1 MLLALDTSTNTASIA
16 LVRDERLVAELT
28 WDVGQRHS
36 AELLQRLNWLLET
49 AGAKPADLTEIA
61 VATGPG
67 SFNGV
72 RVALSVAKSLCF
84 ALGARLAACST
95 LDVAAWG
102 YASAGD
108 PVWALLDAGR
118 GEVYAAEYPSPS
130 TDAAA
135 WIPVDGYLVLTPQA
149 LAERITGRAFFCG
162 EWRAETEATV
172 REALGERARFASQLS
187 TTRRTIWL
195 AELAAARLRDGR
207 VENPATI
214 EPLYLRKPAITI
226 SKKAG
231 IPLQDP
237 HQPSIQAEATASQEQ
252 PAGSEDAPHALRR

>member
-1 MLLALDTSTNTASIA
+1 MREDRLA
-16 LVRDERLVAELT
+16 AELT

-36 AELLQRLNWLLET
+36 AELLQRLDWLLET
-49 AGAKPADLTEIA
+49 AGAQPSDLTEIA

-72 RVALSVAKSLCF
+72 RVALTVAKSLCF
-84 ALGARLAACST
+84 ALGARLSACST
-95 LDVAAWG
+95 LDVASWG
-102 YASAGD
+102 YASASD

-130 TDAAA
+130 VDAARLDSGRWLPRPDA
-135 WIPVDGYLVLTPQA
+135 TGIRAAYRGPSA
-149 LAERITGRAFFCG
+149 LLRRVARGDSRRPCS
-162 EWRAETEATV
+162 ET
-172 REALGERARFASQLS
+172 LGERARFASQLS
-187 TTRRTIWL
+187 IRRAAWL
-195 AELAAARLRDGR
+195 AELALARLRDGR

-231 IPLQDP
+231 IPLPDP
-237 HQPSIQAEATASQEQ
+237 TVQEHVPASQEQ

>member
-1 MLLALDTSTNTASIA
+1 MLLALDTSTNTASVA

-36 AELLQRLNWLLET
+36 AELLQRLDWLLET
-49 AGAKPADLTEIA
+49 AGAAPADLTEIA

-72 RVALSVAKSLCF
+72 RVALTVAKSLCF

-95 LDVAAWG
+95 LDAAAWG

-108 PVWALLDAGR
+108 PVWAMLDAGR
-118 GEVYAAEYPSPS
+118 GEVYAAEYPSPA

-135 WIPVDGYLVLTPQA
+135 WTPVDGYRVLNPRA
-149 LAERITGRAFFCG
+149 LAERVSGQALFCG
-162 EWRAETEATV
+162 EWRAETEATL
-172 REALGERARFASQLS
+172 REALGERARFVSHLS
-187 TTRRTIWL
+187 TRRAVWL
-195 AELAAARLRDGR
+195 AELARARLRSAR

-237 HQPSIQAEATASQEQ
+237 HQPSIQAKVPASQEQ

>member
-16 LVRDERLVAELT
+16 LVGEDRLAAELT

-36 AELLQRLNWLLET
+36 AELLQRLDWLLET
-49 AGAKPADLTEIA
+49 AGAQPSDLTEIA

-72 RVALSVAKSLCF
+72 RVALTVAKSLCF
-84 ALGARLAACST
+84 ALGARLSAIST

-102 YASAGD
+102 YASVGD

-118 GEVYAAEYPSPS
+118 GEIYAAEYPSS
-130 TDAAA
+130 TTDAAA
-135 WIPVDGYLVLTPQA
+135 WTPVNGYLVLTPQELAQRIEGKA
-149 LAERITGRAFFCG
+149 LLCG
-162 EWRAETEATV
+162 EWRSETQAALH
-172 REALGERARFASQLS
+172 EALGDRARFASQLS
-187 TTRRTIWL
+187 TRRAVWL
-195 AELAAARLRDGR
+195 AELAVARLGDGR

-231 IPLQDP
+231 IPLQEP
-237 HQPSIQAEATASQEQ
+237 QQSTIQAEAPASQEQ

>member
-16 LVRDERLVAELT
+16 LVREDRLAAELT

-36 AELLQRLNWLLET
+36 AELLQRLDWLLET
-49 AGAKPADLTEIA
+49 AGAQPSGLTEIA

-67 SFNGV
+67 SFNGI
-72 RVALSVAKSLCF
+72 RVALTVAKSLCF
-84 ALGARLAACST
+84 ALGARLSAVST
-95 LDVAAWG
+95 LDVASWG
-102 YASAGD
+102 YASASD

-130 TDAAA
+130 VDALA
-135 WIPVDGYLVLTPQA
+135 WTPVDGYLVLAPQE
-149 LAERITGRAFFCG
+149 LAQRIAGRALFCG
-162 EWRAETEATV
+162 EWRAETETTL
-172 REALGERARFASQLS
+172 RETLGARARFASHLS
-187 TTRRTIWL
+187 RRRAAWL
-195 AELAAARLRDGR
+195 AELALARLRDGR

-231 IPLQDP
+231 IPLPDP
-237 HQPSIQAEATASQEQ
+237 TVQEHVPASQEQ

>member
-1 MLLALDTSTNTASIA
+1 MLLALDTSTSTASIA
-16 LVRDERLVAELT
+16 LLRDQRLAAELT

-36 AELLQRLNWLLET
+36 AELLQRLDWLLET
-49 AGAKPADLTEIA
+49 ADAKPADLTEIA

-72 RVALSVAKSLCF
+72 RVALTVAKSLCF

-102 YASAGD
+102 YASADD
-108 PVWALLDAGR
+108 PIWALLDAGR

-130 TDAAA
+130 VDAATWA
-135 WIPVDGYLVLTPQA
+135 PVDGYLVLTPQELAQRIVRRA
-149 LAERITGRAFFCG
+149 LFCG
-162 EWRAETEATV
+162 EWRAETQATLS
-172 REALGERARFASQLS
+172 EALGERARFAPQLS
-187 TTRRTIWL
+187 TRRAIWL
-195 AELAAARLRDGR
+195 AELATARLRDGR
-207 VENPATI
+207 IENPATI

-231 IPLQDP
+231 IPLP
-237 HQPSIQAEATASQEQ
+237 APTIEEHVPASQEQ

>member
-1 MLLALDTSTNTASIA
+1 MLLALDTSTNTASVA
-16 LVRDERLVAELT
+16 LIRENRLVAELT
-28 WDVGQRHS
+28 WDVGPRHS
-36 AELLQRLNWLLET
+36 AELLQRLDWLLQT
-49 AGAKPADLTEIA
+49 ADATPADLTEVA

-72 RVALSVAKSLCF
+72 RVALTVAKSLCF
-84 ALGARLAACST
+84 ALDTRLSAIPT
-95 LDVAAWG
+95 LDIAAWG

-118 GEVYAAEYPSPS
+118 GEVYTAAYPSPT
-130 TDAAA
+130 TDAAV
-135 WIPVDGYLVLTPQA
+135 WTPVNGYVVLTLQE
-149 LAERITGRAFFCG
+149 LATRIAGRALFCG
-162 EWRAETEATV
+162 EWRAETEAAL
-172 REALGERARFASQLS
+172 RAALGERARFVPQLA
-187 TTRRTIWL
+187 TRRAVWL
-195 AELAAARLRDGR
+195 AELARARLSDGR

-231 IPLQDP
+231 IPLQDLSTVQERVP
-237 HQPSIQAEATASQEQ
+237 ASQEQ

>member
-1 MLLALDTSTNTASIA
+1 MLLALDTSTKTASIA
-16 LVRDERLVAELT
+16 LVRDEGLVAELT
-28 WDVGQRHS
+28 WEVGQRHS
-36 AELLQRLNWLLET
+36 AELVQRLNWLLET
-49 AGAKPADLTEIA
+49 AGAQPSDLTEIA

-72 RVALSVAKSLCF
+72 RVALTVAKSLCF
-84 ALGARLAACST
+84 ALGARLVAIPT

-102 YASAGD
+102 YATSSD

-118 GEVYAAEYPSPS
+118 GELYAAEYPSLP
-130 TDAAA
+130 TDALA
-135 WIPVDGYLVLTPQA
+135 WAPLGGYLVVTPQE
-149 LAERITGRAFFCG
+149 LATGINGRAFFCG
-162 EWRAETEATV
+162 EWRAETEAILHQ
-172 REALGERARFASQLS
+172 ALGERARFASPVA
-187 TTRRTIWL
+187 TRRAAWL
-195 AELAAARLRDGR
+195 AELASARLRDGGI
-207 VENPATI
+207 EDPATI

-237 HQPSIQAEATASQEQ
+237 QQPTVQARASASQEQ

>member
-16 LVRDERLVAELT
+16 LVRGDHLVAELT

-36 AELLQRLNWLLET
+36 VELLRRLDWLLET
-49 AGAKPADLTEIA
+49 ASAKPADLTEIA

-72 RVALSVAKSLCF
+72 RVALTVAKSLCF
-84 ALGARLAACST
+84 ALGAQLAACST
-95 LDVAAWG
+95 LDAVGWG
-102 YASAGD
+102 YAGTSDA
-108 PVWALLDAGR
+108 VWALLDAGR
-118 GEVYAAEYPSPS
+118 GEVYAAEYPSTTSDAS
-130 TDAAA
+130 T
-135 WIPVDGYLVLTPQA
+135 WTPVDGYLVLTPQD
-149 LAERITGRAFFCG
+149 LASRIAGRAFFCG
-162 EWRAETEATV
+162 EWRAETQASLGH
-172 REALGERARFASQLS
+172 ALGERARFASRLS
-187 TTRRTIWL
+187 ARRAAWL
-195 AELAAARLRDGR
+195 AELALARLRDGK

-237 HQPSIQAEATASQEQ
+237 HQPSIQARASASQEQ

>member
-36 AELLQRLNWLLET
+36 AELLQRLDWLLET

-72 RVALSVAKSLCF
+72 RVALTVAKSLCF
-84 ALGARLAACST
+84 ALGARLVANST
-95 LDVAAWG
+95 LDIAAWG

-108 PVWALLDAGR
+108 PIWALLDAGR
-118 GEVYAAEYPSPS
+118 GEVYAAAYPSPS
-130 TDAAA
+130 TAAGA
-135 WIPVDGYLVLTPQA
+135 WAPVDGYLVVTPQE
-149 LAERITGRAFFCG
+149 LAARISGRALFCG
-162 EWRAETEATV
+162 ERRAETETIL
-172 REALGERARFASQLS
+172 REALGARARFAPQLS
-187 TTRRTIWL
+187 TRRAVWL
-195 AELAAARLRDGR
+195 AELAMARLRDGR

>member
-1 MLLALDTSTNTASIA
+1 MLLALDTSTNTASVAFI
-16 LVRDERLVAELT
+16 RDERLIAELT

-36 AELLQRLNWLLET
+36 AELLQRLDWLLQT
-49 AGAKPADLTEIA
+49 ANAKPADLTEVA

-72 RVALSVAKSLCF
+72 RVALTVAKSLCF
-84 ALGARLAACST
+84 ALDTRLSAVPT

-118 GEVYAAEYPSPS
+118 GEVYAAAYPAPLAN
-130 TDAAA
+130 AADWA
-135 WIPVDGYLVLTPQA
+135 PVDGYLVLTPQQ
-149 LAERITGRAFFCG
+149 LADRITGRALFCG
-162 EWRAETEATV
+162 EWRAETETALS
-172 REALGERARFASQLS
+172 ESLGERARFAPQLS
-187 TTRRTIWL
+187 TRRAAWL
-195 AELAAARLRDGR
+195 AELARARLRDGR

-231 IPLQDP
+231 IPLPDQ
-237 HQPSIQAEATASQEQ
+237 SSTQAQVPASQEQ
-252 PAGSEDAPHALRR
+252 PAGSEDAPHALRH

>member
-16 LVRDERLVAELT
+16 LVREERLVAELT

-36 AELLQRLNWLLET
+36 AELLQRLDWLLET
-49 AGAKPADLTEIA
+49 ARAKPADLTKIA

-72 RVALSVAKSLCF
+72 RVALTVAKSLCF
-84 ALGARLAACST
+84 ALGARLSAVST
-95 LDVAAWG
+95 LDAAAWG

-118 GEVYAAEYPSPS
+118 GEVYAAGYPAPA
-130 TDAAA
+130 TDAAT
-135 WIPVDGYLVLTPQA
+135 WTPVDGYLVVTPQELAARISGQA
-149 LAERITGRAFFCG
+149 LFCG
-162 EWRAETEATV
+162 EWRAETQAALS
-172 REALGERARFASQLS
+172 EALGDRARFASQLS
-187 TTRRTIWL
+187 IRHAAWL
-195 AELAAARLRDGR
+195 AELASARLRDGR

-231 IPLQDP
+231 IPLPDP
-237 HQPSIQAEATASQEQ
+237 TVQEHIPASQEQ

>member
-36 AELLQRLNWLLET
+36 AELLQRLDWLLET

-72 RVALSVAKSLCF
+72 RVALTVAKSLCF
-84 ALGARLAACST
+84 ALGARLAAIPT

-130 TDAAA
+130 TDPVN
-135 WIPVDGYLVLTPQA
+135 WSPVDDYLVLTPQA
-149 LAERITGRAFFCG
+149 LAERITGRALICG
-162 EWRAETEATV
+162 EWRAETETIL

-187 TTRRTIWL
+187 TRRAVWL
-195 AELAAARLRDGR
+195 AELAMARLRSGR

>member
-1 MLLALDTSTNTASIA
+1 MLLALDTSTNSASIA
-16 LVRDERLVAELT
+16 LVHDEHLVAELT

-36 AELLQRLNWLLET
+36 AELLQRLDWLLKT
-49 AGAKPADLTEIA
+49 AGVKPADLTEIA

-72 RVALSVAKSLCF
+72 RVALTAAKSLCF

-95 LDVAAWG
+95 LDVVAWG
-102 YASAGD
+102 NASTGD

-118 GEVYAAEYPSPS
+118 GEVYAAEYPSPA
-130 TDAAA
+130 TDPAS
-135 WIPVDGYLVLTPQA
+135 WSLVDGYLVVTPQE
-149 LAERITGRAFFCG
+149 LAARIAGRALFCG
-162 EWRAETEATV
+162 EWRAETEATL
-172 REALGERARFASQLS
+172 REELGERARFASHLS
-187 TTRRTIWL
+187 TRRAIWL
-195 AELAAARLRDGR
+195 AELANARLRSGR

-237 HQPSIQAEATASQEQ
+237 HQPSFQAKVPASQEQ

>member
-16 LVRDERLVAELT
+16 LVREERLVAELT

-36 AELLQRLNWLLET
+36 AELLQRLDWLLQT
-49 AGAKPADLTEIA
+49 ADVKPADLTEVA

-72 RVALSVAKSLCF
+72 RVALTVAKSLCF
-84 ALGARLAACST
+84 ALGARLSAVST

-102 YASAGD
+102 YASMGD

-118 GEVYAAEYPSPS
+118 GEVYAAEYSSPS
-130 TDAAA
+130 TDPAN
-135 WIPVDGYLVLTPQA
+135 WSPVDGYLVITPQE
-149 LAERITGRAFFCG
+149 LAQRISGRALFCG
-162 EWRAETEATV
+162 EWRAETQATL
-172 REALGERARFASQLS
+172 REALGERACFAPQLS
-187 TTRRTIWL
+187 TRRAAWL
-195 AELAAARLRDGR
+195 AELASTRLRSGR

-231 IPLQDP
+231 IPLPDP
-237 HQPSIQAEATASQEQ
+237 TVQEHVPASQEQ

>member
-1 MLLALDTSTNTASIA
+1 MLLALDTSTNIASLA
-16 LVRDERLVAELT
+16 LVAEDRLVGEVT
-28 WDVGQRHS
+28 WYVGQRHS
-36 AELLQRLNWLLET
+36 AELLQRLDWLLKT
-49 AGAKPADLTEIA
+49 TGAQPTDLTEIA

-72 RVALSVAKSLCF
+72 RVALTVAKSLCF

-102 YASAGD
+102 YASASD

-118 GEVYAAEYPSPS
+118 GEVYAAEYPASAS
-130 TDAAA
+130 DAAA
-135 WIPVDGYLVLTPQA
+135 WAPVDGYLVVTPQE
-149 LAERITGRAFFCG
+149 LAARIAGRAFFCG
-162 EWRAETEATV
+162 EWRAETQALLG
-172 REALGERARFASQLS
+172 EALGERARFASPLS
-187 TTRRTIWL
+187 TRRAAWL
-195 AELAAARLRDGR
+195 AEVAMARLRDGV

-231 IPLQDP
+231 ILLQD
-237 HQPSIQAEATASQEQ
+237 QRQSGVQAQASASQEQ

>member
-16 LVRDERLVAELT
+16 LVRDERLAAELT

-36 AELLQRLNWLLET
+36 AELLRRLDWLLET
-49 AGAKPADLTEIA
+49 TGAKPADLTEIA

-72 RVALSVAKSLCF
+72 RVALTVAKSLCF
-84 ALGARLAACST
+84 ALGARLSAVST

-108 PVWALLDAGR
+108 PIWALLDAGR
-118 GEVYAAEYPSPS
+118 GEVYAAEYPSPT
-130 TDAAA
+130 TDTAA
-135 WIPVDGYLVLTPQA
+135 WAPVDGYLVLTPQE
-149 LAERITGRAFFCG
+149 LAQRIVGRALFCG
-162 EWRAETEATV
+162 EWRAETQAALS
-172 REALGERARFASQLS
+172 EALEERARFASQLS
-187 TTRRTIWL
+187 IRRAAWL
-195 AELAAARLRDGR
+195 AELAMARLRDGR
-207 VENPATI
+207 VENPVTI

-231 IPLQDP
+231 IPLPDP
-237 HQPSIQAEATASQEQ
+237 TVQEHVPASQEQ

>member
-1 MLLALDTSTNTASIA
+1 MLLALDTSTTTASVA
-16 LVRDERLVAELT
+16 LVRDERLVSELT

-36 AELLQRLNWLLET
+36 AELLQRLDWLLET
-49 AGAKPADLTEIA
+49 TGAKPADLTEIA

-72 RVALSVAKSLCF
+72 RVALTVAKSLCF
-84 ALGARLAACST
+84 ALGARLAACSA

-102 YASAGD
+102 YASGGE

-130 TDAAA
+130 TDPAT
-135 WIPVDGYLVLTPQA
+135 WSPVDGYLVVTPQE
-149 LAERITGRAFFCG
+149 LAARISGRALFCG
-162 EWRAETEATV
+162 EWRAETEAIL
-172 REALGERARFASQLS
+172 REALGAHARFAARLS
-187 TTRRTIWL
+187 TRRAVWL
-195 AELAAARLRDGR
+195 AELAVARLRDGR

-237 HQPSIQAEATASQEQ
+237 HQPFIQAEATASQEQ
-252 PAGSEDAPHALRR
+252 PAGSEDGPHALRR

>member
-16 LVRDERLVAELT
+16 LIREERLVGELT

-36 AELLQRLNWLLET
+36 AELLQRLDWLLET
-49 AGAKPADLTEIA
+49 VGAKPVELTEIA

-72 RVALSVAKSLCF
+72 RVALTVAKSLCF

-95 LDVAAWG
+95 LDVAGWG

-135 WIPVDGYLVLTPQA
+135 WSPVDGYLVLTPQD
-149 LAERITGRAFFCG
+149 LAQRIAGRALFCG
-162 EWRAETEATV
+162 EWRAETETIL
-172 REALGERARFASQLS
+172 REALGARARFASRPS
-187 TTRRTIWL
+187 TRRAVWL
-195 AELAAARLRDGR
+195 AELAIARLHDGR

>member
-36 AELLQRLNWLLET
+36 VELLQRLDWLLET
-49 AGAKPADLTEIA
+49 AGAQPSDLSEIV

-72 RVALSVAKSLCF
+72 RVALTVAKSFCF
-84 ALGARLAACST
+84 ALGARLAAIPT

-108 PVWALLDAGR
+108 PIWALLDAGR
-118 GEVYAAEYPSPS
+118 GEVYAAEYPSPA

-135 WIPVDGYLVLTPQA
+135 WAPVDGYLVLTPKE
-149 LAERITGRAFFCG
+149 LAARIDGRALFCG
-162 EWRAETEATV
+162 EWRAETVA
-172 REALGERARFASQLS
+172 ALSASLSGRARFAPQFS
-187 TTRRTIWL
+187 TRRAASL
-195 AELAAARLRDGR
+195 AELAVARLREGR
-207 VENPATI
+207 VDNPATI

-231 IPLQDP
+231 IPLPDP
-237 HQPSIQAEATASQEQ
+237 QQSTFQEHVPASQEQ

>member
-1 MLLALDTSTNTASIA
+1 MLLALDTSTNTASIV

-36 AELLQRLNWLLET
+36 AELLQRLDWLLQST
-49 AGAKPADLTEIA
+49 GARSAELTDIA

-72 RVALSVAKSLCF
+72 RVALTVAKSLCF
-84 ALGARLAACST
+84 ALGARLAAIPT

-102 YASAGD
+102 YATAGD

-118 GEVYAAEYPSPS
+118 GEVYAAEYPSPTS
-130 TDAAA
+130 DPANWCA
-135 WIPVDGYLVLTPQA
+135 VDGYLVLTPQE
-149 LAERITGRAFFCG
+149 LARSITGRAIFCG
-162 EWRAETEATV
+162 EWRAETEATL
-172 REALGERARFASQLS
+172 REELGDRARFASQLS
-187 TTRRTIWL
+187 TRRAVWL
-195 AELAAARLRDGR
+195 AELALARLRDGR

-231 IPLQDP
+231 IPLPDSEQ
-237 HQPSIQAEATASQEQ
+237 STVQAKAPASQEQ

>member
-16 LVRDERLVAELT
+16 LVRDERLAAELT

-36 AELLQRLNWLLET
+36 AELLQRLDWLLET
-49 AGAKPADLTEIA
+49 VGAKPADLTEIA

-72 RVALSVAKSLCF
+72 RVALTVAKSLCF
-84 ALGARLAACST
+84 ALGARLAAIPT

-102 YASAGD
+102 YSSAGD

-135 WIPVDGYLVLTPQA
+135 WTPVDGYLVLTPRA
-149 LAERITGRAFFCG
+149 LAERITGRALFCG
-162 EWRAETEATV
+162 EWRAETGAIL
-172 REALGERARFASQLS
+172 REALGARARFASDLS
-187 TTRRTIWL
+187 TRRAAWL
-195 AELAAARLRDGR
+195 AELARARLRDGG
-207 VENPATI
+207 VEDPATI

-252 PAGSEDAPHALRR
+252 PAGSEDASHALRR

>member
-1 MLLALDTSTNTASIA
+1 MLLALDTSTTAASIA
-16 LVRDERLVAELT
+16 LVREEHLVGELT

-36 AELLQRLNWLLET
+36 AELLQRLDWLLET
-49 AGAKPADLTEIA
+49 TGAKPADLTEIA

-72 RVALSVAKSLCF
+72 RVALTVAKSLCF
-84 ALGARLAACST
+84 ALGARLSAVST

-102 YASAGD
+102 YSSASD

-118 GEVYAAEYPSPS
+118 GEVYAAGYPSPS

-135 WIPVDGYLVLTPQA
+135 WAPVDGYLLLTPQE
-149 LAERITGRAFFCG
+149 LASHVSGRALFCG
-162 EWRAETEATV
+162 EWRAETETIL
-172 REALGERARFASQLS
+172 REALGAHARFASHLS
-187 TTRRTIWL
+187 TRRAVWL
-195 AELAAARLRDGR
+195 AELASARLRDGR

-252 PAGSEDAPHALRR
+252 PAGSEDASHALRR

>member
-16 LVRDERLVAELT
+16 LVRDERLIAELT

-36 AELLQRLNWLLET
+36 AELLQRLDWLLGT
-49 AGAKPADLTEIA
+49 AGAQPSDLREIA

-72 RVALSVAKSLCF
+72 RVALTVAKSFCF
-84 ALGARLAACST
+84 ALGAQLAAIAT

-118 GEVYAAEYPSPS
+118 GEVYAAAYRSPAA
-130 TDAAA
+130 DAAA
-135 WIPVDGYLVLTPQA
+135 WAPVDGYRVLTPQELVA
-149 LAERITGRAFFCG
+149 RIPGRAFFCG
-162 EWRAETEATV
+162 EWRAETEAALS
-172 REALGERARFASQLS
+172 EALGERARFASQLS
-187 TTRRTIWL
+187 TRRAVSL
-195 AELAAARLRDGR
+195 AELAVARLRDGR
-207 VENPATI
+207 IDNPATI

-231 IPLQDP
+231 IPLPDP
-237 HQPSIQAEATASQEQ
+237 QQSTVQEHVPASQEQ

>member
-16 LVRDERLVAELT
+16 LVREERLVAELT

-36 AELLQRLNWLLET
+36 AELLQRLDWLLET
-49 AGAKPADLTEIA
+49 AGATPADLTEIA

-72 RVALSVAKSLCF
+72 RVALTVAKSLCF
-84 ALGARLAACST
+84 ARGARLAACST

-102 YASAGD
+102 CASAGD

-118 GEVYAAEYPSPS
+118 GEIYAAEYPSPS

-135 WIPVDGYLVLTPQA
+135 WTPVDGYLVLTPQA
-149 LAERITGRAFFCG
+149 LAERITGRALFCG
-162 EWRAETEATV
+162 EWRAETDATL
-172 REALGERARFASQLS
+172 REALGERARFASHLS
-187 TTRRTIWL
+187 TRRAAWL
-195 AELAAARLRDGR
+195 AELASVRLRSGR

-237 HQPSIQAEATASQEQ
+237 HQPSSQAEAPASQEQ

>member
-1 MLLALDTSTNTASIA
+1 MLLALDTSNNTASIA
-16 LVRDERLVAELT
+16 LVREDRLAAELT
-28 WDVGQRHS
+28 WDVGQRHG
-36 AELLQRLNWLLET
+36 AELLRRLDWLLET
-49 AGAKPADLTEIA
+49 ASAQASDLTEIA

-72 RVALSVAKSLCF
+72 RVALTVAKSLCF
-84 ALGARLAACST
+84 ALGARLAAIST

-108 PVWALLDAGR
+108 PIWALLDAGR
-118 GEVYAAEYPSPS
+118 GEVYAAEYPFPT
-130 TDAAA
+130 TDAAN
-135 WIPVDGYLVLTPQA
+135 WTPVDGYLVLTPQD
-149 LAERITGRAFFCG
+149 LANRIAGRAFFCG
-162 EWRAETEATV
+162 EWRAETENAL
-172 REALGERARFASQLS
+172 RETLGERARFVLPLS
-187 TTRRTIWL
+187 TRRAVWL
-195 AELAAARLRDGR
+195 AELAVARLRDGR

-237 HQPSIQAEATASQEQ
+237 QQSTVQARASASQEQ
-252 PAGSEDAPHALRR
+252 PAGSEDAPHGLRR

>member
-16 LVRDERLVAELT
+16 LVREERLVAELT

-36 AELLQRLNWLLET
+36 AELLQRLDWLLET
-49 AGAKPADLTEIA
+49 ADVKPADLTEVA

-72 RVALSVAKSLCF
+72 RVALTVAKSLCF
-84 ALGARLAACST
+84 ALGARLSAVST

-102 YASAGD
+102 YASMGD

-118 GEVYAAEYPSPS
+118 GEVYAAEYSSPS
-130 TDAAA
+130 TDSAN
-135 WIPVDGYLVLTPQA
+135 WSPVDGYLVITPQE
-149 LAERITGRAFFCG
+149 LAQRISGRALFCG
-162 EWRAETEATV
+162 EWRAETQATL
-172 REALGERARFASQLS
+172 REALGERACFAPQLS
-187 TTRRTIWL
+187 TRRAAWL
-195 AELAAARLRDGR
+195 AELASTRLRSGR

-231 IPLQDP
+231 IPLPDP
-237 HQPSIQAEATASQEQ
+237 TVQEHVPASQEQ